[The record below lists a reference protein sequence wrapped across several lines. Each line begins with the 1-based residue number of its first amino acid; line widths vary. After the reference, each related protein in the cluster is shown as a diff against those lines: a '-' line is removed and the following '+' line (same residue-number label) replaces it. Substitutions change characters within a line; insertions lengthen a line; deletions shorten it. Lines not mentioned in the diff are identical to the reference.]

1 MSDVCLVSIGRRP
14 FTQGLGLEDVGIET
28 DRLGR
33 VVVDSHFQTKVPS
46 IWAIGDAIDG
56 PMLAHKVRRKK
67 REKEKRERKK

>member
-1 MSDVCLVSIGRRP
+1 MCLVSIGRRP

-33 VVVDSHFQTKVPS
+33 VVVESHFQTKVPS

-56 PMLAHKVRRKK
+56 PMLAHKVGA
-67 REKEKRERKK
+67 EKWEK